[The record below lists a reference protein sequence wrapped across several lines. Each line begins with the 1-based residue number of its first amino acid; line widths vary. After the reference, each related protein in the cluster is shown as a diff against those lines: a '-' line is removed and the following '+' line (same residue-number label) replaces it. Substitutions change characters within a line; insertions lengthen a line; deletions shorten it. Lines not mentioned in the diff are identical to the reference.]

1 METTVS
7 ISQRRIITTLIIVV
21 LFLTFASITAMVW
34 NTISVHGYFFREM
47 RETFYRLFSLN
58 LERNIPTWYAASTL
72 LFCSILLAG
81 IAYVTKMVEGPHV
94 RRWWALSI
102 IFLCLSIDEAVV
114 IHEMGSKLVNLFI
127 STGGFLLYS
136 WVILGAV
143 FVFTILL
150 LYIRFLADLPKTAR
164 LQFLIAGVVYV
175 AGALVVESISAYFAD
190 SYGPESIGYHIIFT
204 IEEFFEMAGVIIFI
218 YALLS
223 YLNSIYKGVQI
234 RLED

>member
-21 LFLTFASITAMVW
+21 LFLTFTSITAMLW

-81 IAYVTKMVEGPHV
+81 IAYVTKMVEGQHV

-102 IFLCLSIDEAVV
+102 IFLYISIDEAAV
-114 IHEMGSKLVNLFI
+114 IHEMGTKLVNLFI
-127 STGGFLLYS
+127 STRGFLLYA
-136 WVILGAV
+136 WVIFGAV
-143 FVFTILL
+143 FVFTLLL
-150 LYIRFLADLPKTAR
+150 LYLRFLADLPKTTR
-164 LQFLIAGVVYV
+164 LLFIVAGAVYV
-175 AGALVVESISAYFAD
+175 AGALVIESISAYYHD
-190 SYGPESIGYHIIFT
+190 TYGHEGIGYLIISNL
-204 IEEFFEMAGVIIFI
+204 EEFFEMLGVVIFF